1 MTHHDELDALLGAGP
16 GGPDAELG
24 AALSRLGGPTR
35 APAPR
40 PTAALAAYLP
50 LAIAS
55 GRTLPPDQTP
65 DLTPAGSGDLMDRLP
80 APRRLVV
87 PAAVGR
93 IAVAAAAVAAVAASV
108 VVGQALQSDST
119 TRVRVVT
126 PASTGDDPAEQS
138 RTTTPTMTPTM
149 TPTTTPVAG
158 VVAPSTT
165 TDSASSATGR
175 AGQPPATGVSTSGHQ
190 GRGAVRPTDDGTA
203 GSGHATPRPSTT
215 DRTPAST
222 TEGSDPSTPEPSTSE
237 ASAPEPPTS
246 DDSSGG
252 SVPDTG
258 GSSGAGHD
266 APSGETTAQDTGGG

>member
-16 GGPDAELG
+16 RGPDAELG
-24 AALSRLGGPTR
+24 AALSRLGGPTG

-55 GRTLPPDQTP
+55 GRTLPPD
-65 DLTPAGSGDLMDRLP
+65 LTPAGSGDLPDRLP

-126 PASTGDDPAEQS
+126 PASTEDDPVDQS
-138 RTTTPTMTPTM
+138 PTSTSTPA
-149 TPTTTPVAG
+149 AG
-158 VVAPSTT
+158 VVEPPAATDPAP
-165 TDSASSATGR
+165 SATGR
-175 AGQPPATGVSTSGHQ
+175 AVHTPATGVSKSGQ
-190 GRGAVRPTDDGTA
+190 GWGAVRPTDDGTA
-203 GSGHATPRPSTT
+203 GSEHATPRPSTT
-215 DRTPAST
+215 DRTPASA

-266 APSGETTAQDTGGG
+266 APSGETTVQDTGGG